1 MGKEQHMIKTS
12 RRSVLRS
19 SLTFAA
25 AAALA
30 RPYLANATAT
40 TASAWWAQGF
50 AQEEDVALRKI
61 VADYGKASGNTIE
74 LSIVPF
80 APLRQ
85 KIISAMTSGS
95 VPDLID
101 ANPLEIVPEE
111 AWNGRLVDVSDVV
124 ETQKEHYLPN
134 ALLSA
139 RCYDNTK
146 KNNGAITASHT
157 KVRCG
162 RSITGGIWLRKQA
175 IRSPIFRTL
184 GTPLSISL
192 NRCSRNCEIKACAMS
207 MPPALSSAP
216 WALTSPRPLTSS

>member
-1 MGKEQHMIKTS
+1 MEGLT
-12 RRSVLRS
+12 RRSLLHRSAVLIAGS
-19 SLTFAA
+19 AI
-25 AAALA
+25 A
-30 RPYLANATAT
+30 RPYVAKAAAT

-61 VADYGKASGNTIE
+61 VADYEKASGNTIE

-95 VPDLID
+95 VPDLVD

-111 AWNGRLVDVSDVV
+111 AWNGRLIDVSDVV

-139 RCYDNTK
+139 HCYDNTK
-146 KNNGAITASHT
+146 NSGAIMAYRT

-162 RSITGGIWLRKQA
+162 RSITGGIWLRRRA
-175 IRSPIFRTL
+175 IRSPISQTL
-184 GTPLSISL
+184 GTPLSISS
-192 NRCSRNCEIKACAMS
+192 NRCSRNCEIKACGMS

-216 WALTSPRPLTSS
+216 WAMTSPRPLTSS